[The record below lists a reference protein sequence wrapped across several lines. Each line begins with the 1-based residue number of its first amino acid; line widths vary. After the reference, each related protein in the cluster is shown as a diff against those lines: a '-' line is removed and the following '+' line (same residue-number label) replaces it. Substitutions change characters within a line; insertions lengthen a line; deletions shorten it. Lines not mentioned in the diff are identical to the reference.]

1 MATFTNQANLTY
13 TGGAVAS
20 NIVTGELLDS
30 FSVTKNSVDSV
41 YRNGDIVTYTI
52 SMTNTG
58 NVPLT
63 GLTVTDDLGAVDFN
77 GTAVYPLTYQ
87 PDAIQYYQNGVEQ
100 AAPAVTA
107 GPPLV
112 ITGVTVPANGN
123 AQIIYSA
130 RVNEFAPLDANGAI
144 NNTVTVNGAGLA
156 AETAND
162 TVTVDAAPELSI
174 NKAINPATLTP
185 GDPVTY
191 TFTVVNN
198 GNTAATEADNIQITD
213 TFDPPLNITSVT
225 YNGTPLTTPADYT
238 YDAGTGT
245 FATTAGQI
253 TVPAANYTQNAATGA
268 YAVNPGTST
277 LVVNGT
283 IA

>member
-20 NIVTGELLDS
+20 NIVTGEILDS
-30 FSVTKNSVDSV
+30 FSVTKNAVDNV
-41 YRNGDIVTYTI
+41 YRNGDVVTYTI
-52 SMTNTG
+52 SLTNTG
-58 NVPLT
+58 NAPLT
-63 GLTVTDDLGAVDFN
+63 GLTLTDDLGGYDFN
-77 GTAVYPLTYQ
+77 GTTVYPLTYQ
-87 PDAIQYYQNGVEQ
+87 PDAIQYYQDGVEQ

-107 GPPLV
+107 GPPLT
-112 ITGVTVPANGN
+112 ISNITVPANGN

-130 RVNEFAPLDANGAI
+130 RVNEFAPLETAGTI

-162 TVTVDAAPELSI
+162 TVTVDDTPELSI

-191 TFTVVNN
+191 TFTIVNN
-198 GNTAATEADNIQITD
+198 GNTEATAADNIQITD
-213 TFDPPLNITSVT
+213 TFDPLLNITSVT
-225 YNGTPLTTPADYT
+225 YNGTQLTTPADYT
-238 YDAGTGT
+238 YDAGTGA
-245 FATTAGQI
+245 FTTNAGQI
-253 TVPAANYTQNAATGA
+253 TVPAATYTQNPTTGA